1 MTQYKYYF
9 KKPKGEIAKDILI
22 GIAAAGV
29 LVVAASSPYFVLSVI
44 RAVLKRDIHRPASA
58 RATFYRLKKEGCIHI
73 RKKNHQIYI
82 SLTEKGRKRAG
93 RFQINHL
100 MIKKPERWD
109 KRWRM
114 IFFDVTD
121 KQRIKREALRGF
133 LKRLRLYQLQKSVWI
148 HPYEFRDEMELLK
161 DFFGFSSHEVRYV
174 VTDDIGD
181 DAVIK
186 KYFNL

>member
-9 KKPKGEIAKDILI
+9 KNPKGEIAKDILV
-22 GIAAAGV
+22 GIAATGV
-29 LVVAASSPYFVLSVI
+29 LAIAASSPYFVLNII
-44 RAVLKRDIHRPASA
+44 RAVLKGNDHRSASA
-58 RATFYRLKKEGCIHI
+58 RATFYRLKKEGCIRI

-100 MIKKPERWD
+100 VIKKQKRWD
-109 KRWRM
+109 KKWR
-114 IFFDVTD
+114 ILFFDITD

-133 LKRLRLYQLQKSVWI
+133 LKRLGLYQLQKSVWI
-148 HPYEFRDEMELLK
+148 HPYEFRDEIDLLK
-161 DFFGFSSHEVRYV
+161 DFFGFSFHEIRYV
-174 VTDDIGD
+174 ITDDIGN

-186 KYFNL
+186 KHFKL